1 MSRRIRWLG
10 VVILLCFAVVMVQ
23 LTHIQFGEAKK
34 LADSS
39 SNPKNATLKYNNDRG
54 YILAADG
61 TVLARSVRTPAGV
74 SSYKYYRQYPGGAL
88 YSGIVGYSSTYYGTA
103 GVESAYNDQLV
114 PHTQP
119 AQSLSQLLNPPPKTT
134 DTVSLTVQPYL
145 QQVAAQALQQYSDQ
159 YKDGAVVALN
169 PRTGAVEAMY
179 SNPNFDPNALADPNV
194 NNEIKAGT
202 ADFHTKDGEGFYPGD
217 PMATFDTFA
226 PGSTFKVVT
235 SAAVYNLDPSLD
247 NFTINF
253 PTGCTDKGQIPNT
266 DKVVCNDSN
275 NPPGNPCGGTL
286 TEMLPQSCDPGYAM
300 LGISVGATNLAQ
312 QANLFGWNK
321 RPPIDLDPREV
332 SASFFPPASDLE
344 PPNQPILAYSAFGQE
359 NVTATT
365 LQNAMVAEGI
375 ADNGV
380 VMTPHVMA
388 QVRDSQGRLVQTYQP
403 TKYLQATS
411 ALAAE
416 QTNTLMQ
423 GVVTSPEGTANGV
436 FSPSLDVAAKT
447 GTAQTFVPG
456 TNSAVPATND
466 WMIAFAP
473 ANNPKIAVAVVVPYQ
488 SQTFDT
494 GAAVAGPIVNAVITA
509 ALSHQ

>member
-1 MSRRIRWLG
+1 M
-10 VVILLCFAVVMVQ
+10 VILLCFAVVMVQ
-23 LTHIQFGEAKK
+23 LTHIQFGEANK
-34 LADSS
+34 LANSAN
-39 SNPKNATLKYNNDRG
+39 NPKNATLKYENYRG

-61 TVLARSVRTPAGV
+61 TVLAQSVRTPAG

-88 YSGIVGYSSTYYGTA
+88 YSGFTGYSSLYYGTA
-103 GVESAYNDQLV
+103 GVESTYNDDLV
-114 PHTQP
+114 PHSQQ

-179 SNPNFDPNALADPNV
+179 SSPNYDPNALADPNV

-202 ADFHTKDGEGFYPGD
+202 ADFHTKDAEGFFPGY
-217 PMATFDTFA
+217 PMATFDTLT

-235 SAAVYNLDPSLD
+235 TASVYNLDPSLS
-247 NFTINF
+247 NFSMEF
-253 PTGCTDKGQIPNT
+253 PTGCTDPNQIPNT
-266 DKVVCNDSN
+266 DKVVCNDST
-275 NPPGNPCGGTL
+275 NPPGTACGGTL
-286 TEMLPQSCDPGYAM
+286 SEMLPQSCDPGYAM
-300 LGISVGATNLAQ
+300 LGISLGATNLAQ
-312 QANLFGWNK
+312 QASLFGWNK
-321 RPPIDLDPREV
+321 RPPIDLTNV
-332 SASFFPPASDLE
+332 AASYFPPASDLE

-359 NVTATT
+359 NVTATA

-388 QVRDSQGRLVQTYQP
+388 EVRDSQGRLVRTYQP
-403 TKYLQATS
+403 AKYLQATS

-416 QTNTLMQ
+416 QTSTLMQ
-423 GVVTSPEGTANGV
+423 GVVNSPEGTANGV

-447 GTAQTFVPG
+447 GTAQTTAPDG
-456 TNSAVPATND
+456 SAATND

-488 SQTFDT
+488 EQTYT
-494 GAAVAGPIVNAVITA
+494 GAQVAGPIVNAVISA
-509 ALSHQ
+509 ALAHS